1 MHTMTQLCINFNY
14 IELSGFSFFS
24 PRNIRDNQNL
34 ILKTSTTPH
43 SKQRK
48 IVFPK
53 KKKQKSKS
61 LPPSCRIPQMEDD
74 QQFTTLTLIERL
86 KKRYFQPLKNAVAKI
101 TEIRQ
106 QQQSRRK
113 STYGLMFGQLTSK
126 EMLNLPT
133 VIEQHKQVNKQELA
147 IASFAIMLERKQRK
161 KTTRKLSK
169 KLSKQESLI
178 GIIQLL
184 LFKEYDNMERPPS
197 CKTPPKLILTSK
209 PKVKSKL
216 QLEKERYFKGLDL
229 KMCHF
234 LSSKLQQNVLP
245 QEKSRVKTHFQTKSC
260 VSLQNLQIC
269 SFISSPKLKPAV
281 KLTTEINLVLQK
293 QKSKS
298 TLKTERPYIKHNT
311 QLLKKIQQTFETRN
325 TTWSRQNSLEQKQY

>member
-1 MHTMTQLCINFNY
+1 MTQLQ
-14 IELSGFSFFS
+14 LSGFSFFS

-34 ILKTSTTPH
+34 ILKTSTTTH

-48 IVFPK
+48 VIFPK

-74 QQFTTLTLIERL
+74 HYSTTLTLTERL

-147 IASFAIMLERKQRK
+147 LASFAIMLERKQRK

-178 GIIQLL
+178 
-184 LFKEYDNMERPPS
+184 EYDNMERPPS
-197 CKTPPKLILTSK
+197 CKTPPKLILISK

-245 QEKSRVKTHFQTKSC
+245 QEKNIVKSHFQTKSC

-281 KLTTEINLVLQK
+281 KQNTEINLVLQK

-311 QLLKKIQQTFETRN
+311 QLLKKIQQTFETKN

>member
-1 MHTMTQLCINFNY
+1 MHTMTQLQ
-14 IELSGFSFFS
+14 LSGFSFFS

-34 ILKTSTTPH
+34 ILKTSTTTH
-43 SKQRK
+43 TKQRN
-48 IVFPK
+48 IIFPK

-61 LPPSCRIPQMEDD
+61 LPPSCRIPQLEDD
-74 QQFTTLTLIERL
+74 QYLTTMTLTERI

-133 VIEQHKQVNKQELA
+133 IIEQHKQVNKQELA
-147 IASFAIMLERKQRK
+147 LASFAIMLERKQRR

-169 KLSKQESLI
+169 KLSKQESVI
-178 GIIQLL
+178 
-184 LFKEYDNMERPPS
+184 EYDNMERPPS
-197 CKTPPKLILTSK
+197 CKTPPKKILICK
-209 PKVKSKL
+209 PKIKSKL
-216 QLEKERYFKGLDL
+216 QLENERYFKGFDL

-234 LSSKLQQNVLP
+234 LSNKLQKNVIPQQNLIV
-245 QEKSRVKTHFQTKSC
+245 KSHFQTKSC

-269 SFISSPKLKPAV
+269 SFVSSPKIKAEI
-281 KLTTEINLVLQK
+281 KQNTEVNLILSK

-298 TLKTERPYIKHNT
+298 TLKIERPYIKHNT
-311 QLLKKIQQTFETRN
+311 QLLKKIQQTFETKN
-325 TTWSRQNSLEQKQY
+325 TTWSKQNSIEQKQY